1 MNDDWAER
9 LRKHLENYEV
19 EPPPELW
26 ESICERL
33 GIDPEPAPEPVPAKK
48 PAQIKRWIWAA
59 AAGILA
65 LVGVFVAYQWGDDE
79 VVAEAEKVS
88 NEVIKEPVL
97 SKIQEESVVEEKP
110 SYQLMAVKT
119 QKRNQGNRP
128 LIHANS
134 SLIQALPQHQ
144 TTCPPDSAEAETSQ
158 SDRNLEENSRDSVR
172 QNHDAV
178 PMITELYPEPTPVPA
193 KKQASDAGKWTIGLN
208 ASGGLLA
215 SNNSVYTD
223 RLYHQTDKIGMLD
236 EAQSIAN
243 DDYYY
248 YPTAQINYNHPYY
261 NYESS
266 YTITEHLS
274 KHRLPIRFGLSLHYQ
289 FHPRLAFM
297 SGISYTRLY
306 SEFSFPLYGNIS
318 YSQRLHYIGVPF
330 GVAWQL
336 WTANRFSVY
345 LAGGAMVEKCVSVS
359 IDGDYTGQKPWQWSV
374 SGAIGAEYAFT
385 SLLGAY
391 IEPSLGYYFSD
402 GTQLEHYYKEHP
414 LAPSIEF
421 GLRMHFGR

>member
-65 LVGVFVAYQWGDDE
+65 LVGVFVAYQGGDE
-79 VVAEAEKVS
+79 ETVAEAEKVS
-88 NEVIKEPVL
+88 NAVAKEPVL
-97 SKIQEESVVEEKP
+97 SQIQEKSVVEEGP
-110 SYQLMAVKT
+110 SYQLLAVQTHK
-119 QKRNQGNRP
+119 QNQGDR
-128 LIHANS
+128 
-134 SLIQALPQHQ
+134 SLDSEAKPESR
-144 TTCPPDSAEAETSQ
+144 TCPPDSAEAETSQ

-172 QNHDAV
+172 QNHDTE
-178 PMITELYPEPTPVPA
+178 PMISELYPEPTPVPA

-215 SNNSVYTD
+215 SNNSAYTD
-223 RLYHQTDKIGMLD
+223 RLYHQSAKIGIVD
-236 EAQSIAN
+236 EA
-243 DDYYY
+243 Y
-248 YPTAQINYNHPYY
+248 AQINYNYRE
-261 NYESS
+261 NDATS
-266 YTITEHLS
+266 YTVTEHLS

-289 FHPRLAFM
+289 FRPRLAFM

-318 YSQRLHYIGVPF
+318 YSQRLHYIGVPL

-374 SGAIGAEYAFT
+374 NGAVGAEYAFT

-421 GLRMHFGR
+421 GLRMHLGR

>member
-65 LVGVFVAYQWGDDE
+65 LVGVFVAYQWGDE
-79 VVAEAEKVS
+79 ETVAEAEKVS
-88 NEVIKEPVL
+88 NAVAKEPVL
-97 SKIQEESVVEEKP
+97 SQIQEESVVEEKP
-110 SYQLMAVKT
+110 SDQLLAVQT
-119 QKRNQGNRP
+119 QKQNQGDR
-128 LIHANS
+128 
-134 SLIQALPQHQ
+134 SLDSEAKPESR
-144 TTCPPDSAEAETSQ
+144 TCPPDSAEAETSQ

-172 QNHDAV
+172 QNHDTE
-178 PMITELYPEPTPVPA
+178 PMISELYPEPTPVPA

-215 SNNSVYTD
+215 SNNSAYTD
-223 RLYHQTDKIGMLD
+223 RLYHQSAKIGIVD
-236 EAQSIAN
+236 EA
-243 DDYYY
+243 Y
-248 YPTAQINYNHPYY
+248 AQINYNYRE
-261 NYESS
+261 NDATS
-266 YTITEHLS
+266 YTVTEHLS

-289 FHPRLAFM
+289 FRPRLAFM

-318 YSQRLHYIGVPF
+318 YSQRLHYIGVPL

-336 WTANRFSVY
+336 WAANRFSVY

-359 IDGDYTGQKPWQWSV
+359 IDGDYTGKKPWQWSV
-374 SGAIGAEYAFT
+374 NGAVGAEYAFT

-391 IEPSLGYYFSD
+391 LEPSLGYYFSD

>member
-1 MNDDWAER
+1 MSDKFEKQ
-9 LRKHLENYEV
+9 LRKKLESHQV
-19 EPPPELW
+19 EPPSGLW
-26 ESICERL
+26 EGICEQM
-33 GIDPEPAPEPVPAKK
+33 GVAPEPVAAKK
-48 PAQIKRWIWAA
+48 PVPIKPWIWAV

-65 LVGVFVAYQWGDDE
+65 LVGVFVAYQGGDEE

-88 NEVIKEPVL
+88 NEVAKEPVL
-97 SKIQEESVVEEKP
+97 SQIQEKSVVEEEP
-110 SYQLMAVKT
+110 SYQMLAVQT
-119 QKRNQGNRP
+119 QKQNQGGR
-128 LIHANS
+128 
-134 SLIQALPQHQ
+134 SLIQASPQNQ
-144 TTCPPDSAEAETSQ
+144 ATCPPDSAEAETCQ
-158 SDRNLEENSRDSVR
+158 SDKNLKESSRDSVL
-172 QNHDAV
+172 QNHDVV
-178 PMITELYPEPTPVPA
+178 PVISELYPEPTSVFA

-215 SNNSVYTD
+215 SNNSVQDQYQ
-223 RLYHQTDKIGMLD
+223 YSKMGIVN
-236 EAQSIAN
+236 EAYNSSN
-243 DDYYY
+243 DGYEENAK
-248 YPTAQINYNHPYY
+248 TGYNDSYA
-261 NYESS
+261 SS
-266 YTITEHLS
+266 YAITEHLS

-289 FHPRLAFM
+289 FHPRLALM

-306 SEFSFPLYGNIS
+306 SEFSFPLYGNVS

-374 SGAIGAEYAFT
+374 NGAIGAEYSFIPM
-385 SLLGAY
+385 LGVY

>member
-1 MNDDWAER
+1 MNDDWTER
-9 LRKHLENYEV
+9 LRKRLENYEV

-33 GIDPEPAPEPVPAKK
+33 GIDPEPVPEPVPAKK

-88 NEVIKEPVL
+88 NDAAKEPV
-97 SKIQEESVVEEKP
+97 SSQIQEKSVVEEGP
-110 SYQLMAVKT
+110 SYQLLAVQTHK
-119 QKRNQGNRP
+119 QNQGDR
-128 LIHANS
+128 
-134 SLIQALPQHQ
+134 SLDSEAKPESR
-144 TTCPPDSAEAETSQ
+144 TCPPDSAEAETCQ

-172 QNHDAV
+172 QNHDTE
-178 PMITELYPEPTPVPA
+178 PMISELYPEPMSVPA
-193 KKQASDAGKWTIGLN
+193 KKQTSDAGKWTIGLN

-215 SNNSVYTD
+215 SNNSAYTD
-223 RLYHQTDKIGMLD
+223 RLYHQSAKIGIVD
-236 EAQSIAN
+236 EA
-243 DDYYY
+243 Y
-248 YPTAQINYNHPYY
+248 AQINYNYRE
-261 NYESS
+261 NDATS
-266 YTITEHLS
+266 YTVTEHLS

-289 FHPRLAFM
+289 FRPRLAFM

-318 YSQRLHYIGVPF
+318 YSQRLHYIGVPL

-336 WTANRFSVY
+336 WAANRFSVY

-374 SGAIGAEYAFT
+374 NGAVGAEYAFT

-391 IEPSLGYYFSD
+391 LEPSLGYYFSD

-421 GLRMHFGR
+421 GLRMHFGH

>member
-33 GIDPEPAPEPVPAKK
+33 GIDPESAPEPVPAKK
-48 PAQIKRWIWAA
+48 PVQIKRWIWAA

-65 LVGVFVAYQWGDDE
+65 LVGVFVAYQWGDEE

-88 NEVIKEPVL
+88 NAVAKEPVL
-97 SKIQEESVVEEKP
+97 SHIQEEPVVEVKP
-110 SYQLMAVKT
+110 SYQMLTVQT
-119 QKRNQGNRP
+119 QKKNHGDRLLDSEAKPESR
-128 LIHANS
+128 
-134 SLIQALPQHQ
+134 
-144 TTCPPDSAEAETSQ
+144 TCPHDSAEVETCQ
-158 SDRNLEENSRDSVR
+158 SDKNLKEGSRDSVR

-178 PMITELYPEPTPVPA
+178 PMISELYPEPTPA
-193 KKQASDAGKWTIGLN
+193 SARKQASDAGKWTIGLN

-215 SNNSVYTD
+215 SNNSAYTD
-223 RLYHQTDKIGMLD
+223 RLYQKSNMIGMLD
-236 EAQSIAN
+236 EAQNNAN
-243 DDYYY
+243 DDYYHD
-248 YPTAQINYNHPYY
+248 PTAQINYNHPYY
-261 NYESS
+261 GYESS

-374 SGAIGAEYAFT
+374 NGAVGAEYAFT

>member
-65 LVGVFVAYQWGDDE
+65 LVGVFVAYQWGDEE

-88 NEVIKEPVL
+88 NAVPKEPVL

-110 SYQLMAVKT
+110 SYQLLAVQTHK
-119 QKRNQGNRP
+119 QNQGDR
-128 LIHANS
+128 
-134 SLIQALPQHQ
+134 SLDSEAKPESR
-144 TTCPPDSAEAETSQ
+144 TCPPDSAEAETSQ
-158 SDRNLEENSRDSVR
+158 SDKNLEENSRDSVR
-172 QNHDAV
+172 QNYDAV
-178 PMITELYPEPTPVPA
+178 PMITELYPEPTPVPT

-236 EAQSIAN
+236 GVYN
-243 DDYYY
+243 N
-248 YPTAQINYNHPYY
+248 PTAQINYNHPYY
-261 NYESS
+261 GYESS

-274 KHRLPIRFGLSLHYQ
+274 KHRLPIRS
-289 FHPRLAFM
+289 
-297 SGISYTRLY
+297 RLY

-318 YSQRLHYIGVPF
+318 YSQRLHYIGVPL

>member
-33 GIDPEPAPEPVPAKK
+33 GIDPETASEPVPAKK

-65 LVGVFVAYQWGDDE
+65 LVGVFVAYQWGE
-79 VVAEAEKVS
+79 EEAVAEAEKVS

-110 SYQLMAVKT
+110 SYQMLAVK
-119 QKRNQGNRP
+119 
-128 LIHANS
+128 S
-134 SLIQALPQHQ
+134 QHQ
-144 TTCPPDSAEAETSQ
+144 TTCPPDSAEAEISQ
-158 SDRNLEENSRDSVR
+158 SDRNLEESSRDSVR
-172 QNHDAV
+172 QNHDVV
-178 PMITELYPEPTPVPA
+178 PMISELYPEPTPVPA
-193 KKQASDAGKWTIGLN
+193 KKQASDAGKWSIGLN

-215 SNNSVYTD
+215 SNNSAYTD
-223 RLYHQTDKIGMLD
+223 RLYQKSNMIGMLD
-236 EAQSIAN
+236 EVQSNAN
-243 DDYYY
+243 DDYYHD
-248 YPTAQINYNHPYY
+248 PTAQINYNHPYY
-261 NYESS
+261 GYESS

-318 YSQRLHYIGVPF
+318 YSQRLHYIGVPL

-336 WTANRFSVY
+336 WAANRFSVY

-374 SGAIGAEYAFT
+374 NGAVGAEYAFT

>member
-65 LVGVFVAYQWGDDE
+65 LVGVFVAYQGGDEE

-88 NEVIKEPVL
+88 NAVAKEPVL
-97 SKIQEESVVEEKP
+97 SHIQEEPVVEEKP
-110 SYQLMAVKT
+110 SYQMLAVQT
-119 QKRNQGNRP
+119 QKQNQGDR
-128 LIHANS
+128 
-134 SLIQALPQHQ
+134 SLDSEAKPESR
-144 TTCPPDSAEAETSQ
+144 TCPPDSAEAETSQ

-172 QNHDAV
+172 QNHDTE
-178 PMITELYPEPTPVPA
+178 PMISELYPEPTPVPA

-215 SNNSVYTD
+215 SNNSAYTD
-223 RLYHQTDKIGMLD
+223 RLYHQSAKIGIVD
-236 EAQSIAN
+236 EA
-243 DDYYY
+243 Y
-248 YPTAQINYNHPYY
+248 AQINYNYRE
-261 NYESS
+261 NDATS
-266 YTITEHLS
+266 YTVTEHLS

-359 IDGDYTGQKPWQWSV
+359 IDGDYTGQKPWQWSIN
-374 SGAIGAEYAFT
+374 GAVGAEYAFT

>member
-59 AAGILA
+59 TAGILA
-65 LVGVFVAYQWGDDE
+65 LVGVFVAYQWGDEE

-88 NEVIKEPVL
+88 KEVAKEPVL
-97 SKIQEESVVEEKP
+97 SQIQEKSVVEEGP
-110 SYQLMAVKT
+110 SYQLLAVQT
-119 QKRNQGNRP
+119 QKQNQGDR
-128 LIHANS
+128 
-134 SLIQALPQHQ
+134 SLDSEAKPESR
-144 TTCPPDSAEAETSQ
+144 TCPPDSAEAETSQ

-172 QNHDAV
+172 QNHDTE
-178 PMITELYPEPTPVPA
+178 PMISELYPEPTPVPA

-215 SNNSVYTD
+215 SNNSAYTD
-223 RLYHQTDKIGMLD
+223 RLYHQSAKIGIVD
-236 EAQSIAN
+236 EA
-243 DDYYY
+243 Y
-248 YPTAQINYNHPYY
+248 AQINYNYRE
-261 NYESS
+261 NDATS
-266 YTITEHLS
+266 YTVTEHLS

-289 FHPRLAFM
+289 FRPRLAFM

-318 YSQRLHYIGVPF
+318 YSQRLHYIGVPL

-336 WTANRFSVY
+336 WAANRFSVY

-374 SGAIGAEYAFT
+374 NAAVGAEYAFS

-402 GTQLEHYYKEHP
+402 GTQLEQYYKEHP

>member
-1 MNDDWAER
+1 MNDDWTER

-48 PAQIKRWIWAA
+48 PAQIKRWIWVAA
-59 AAGILA
+59 AVILA
-65 LVGVFVAYQWGDDE
+65 LVGVFVAYQWGDE
-79 VVAEAEKVS
+79 ETVAEAEKVP
-88 NEVIKEPVL
+88 NEVAKEPVL
-97 SKIQEESVVEEKP
+97 SHIQEEPVVEEKS
-110 SYQLMAVKT
+110 SYQILAVQTHK
-119 QKRNQGNRP
+119 QNQGDR
-128 LIHANS
+128 
-134 SLIQALPQHQ
+134 SLDSEAKPESR
-144 TTCPPDSAEAETSQ
+144 TCPPDSAEAETCQ

-172 QNHDAV
+172 QNHDTE
-178 PMITELYPEPTPVPA
+178 PMISELYPEPMSVPA
-193 KKQASDAGKWTIGLN
+193 KKQTSDAGKWTIGLN

-215 SNNSVYTD
+215 SNNSAYTD
-223 RLYHQTDKIGMLD
+223 RLYHQSAKIDIVD
-236 EAQSIAN
+236 EA
-243 DDYYY
+243 Y
-248 YPTAQINYNHPYY
+248 AQINYNYRE
-261 NYESS
+261 NDATS
-266 YTITEHLS
+266 YTVTEHLS

-289 FHPRLAFM
+289 FRPRLAFM

-318 YSQRLHYIGVPF
+318 YSQRLHYIGVPL

-336 WTANRFSVY
+336 WAANRFSVY

-359 IDGDYTGQKPWQWSV
+359 IDGDYTGKKPWQWSV
-374 SGAIGAEYAFT
+374 NGAVGAEYAFT

-391 IEPSLGYYFSD
+391 LEPSLGYYFSD

>member
-65 LVGVFVAYQWGDDE
+65 LVGVFVAYQWGDE
-79 VVAEAEKVS
+79 EAVAEAEKVS

-110 SYQLMAVKT
+110 SYQMLAVQT
-119 QKRNQGNRP
+119 QKQNQGDR
-128 LIHANS
+128 
-134 SLIQALPQHQ
+134 SLDSEAKPESR
-144 TTCPPDSAEAETSQ
+144 TCPPDSAEAETSQ

-172 QNHDAV
+172 QNHDTE
-178 PMITELYPEPTPVPA
+178 PMISELYPEPTPVPA

-215 SNNSVYTD
+215 SNNSAYTD
-223 RLYHQTDKIGMLD
+223 RLYHQSAKIGIVD
-236 EAQSIAN
+236 EA
-243 DDYYY
+243 Y
-248 YPTAQINYNHPYY
+248 AQINYNYRE
-261 NYESS
+261 NDATS
-266 YTITEHLS
+266 YTVTEHLS

-318 YSQRLHYIGVPF
+318 YSQRLHYIGVPL

-336 WTANRFSVY
+336 WAANRFSVY

-374 SGAIGAEYAFT
+374 NGAVGAEYAFT

>member
-1 MNDDWAER
+1 MNDDWTER
-9 LRKHLENYEV
+9 LRKRLENYEV

-33 GIDPEPAPEPVPAKK
+33 GIEPEPAPMPVPARKT
-48 PAQIKRWIWAA
+48 ARMKRWVWAT

-65 LVGVFVAYQWGDDE
+65 LVGVFLAYQWGGDE
-79 VVAEAEKVS
+79 TLAEAEKVL
-88 NEVIKEPVL
+88 NEVSEKPVL
-97 SKIQEESVVEEKP
+97 SNIQKKSVVEKAP
-110 SYQLMAVKT
+110 SYQMLAVHSHK
-119 QKRNQGNRP
+119 QSQQNQGDKNQENR
-128 LIHANS
+128 
-134 SLIQALPQHQ
+134 SLDSEAKPESRI
-144 TTCPPDSAEAETSQ
+144 CPTDSVEAENSGL
-158 SDRNLEENSRDSVR
+158 DRNLADRSRDSLSL
-172 QNHDAV
+172 NHGSPNV
-178 PMITELYPEPTPVPA
+178 ISEFYPEPTSVPTT
-193 KKQASDAGKWTIGLN
+193 KKSPDAGKWTIGLN

-223 RLYHQTDKIGMLD
+223 KLYQYSKMNSVGETYYDPSTQT
-236 EAQSIAN
+236 
-243 DDYYY
+243 
-248 YPTAQINYNHPYY
+248 
-261 NYESS
+261 NYEYYSTQSAMS
-266 YTITEHLS
+266 YTVSEYLS

-289 FHPRLAFM
+289 FHPRLTLM

-306 SEFSFPLYGNIS
+306 SEFSFPLYRNIS
-318 YSQRLHYIGVPF
+318 YSQRLHYIGVPL

-359 IDGDYTGQKPWQWSV
+359 LDGDYTGKKPWQWSV
-374 SGAIGAEYAFT
+374 NAAVGAEYTFT

-421 GLRMHFGR
+421 GLRMHIGR

>member
-48 PAQIKRWIWAA
+48 PAQIKRWIWAV
-59 AAGILA
+59 AAGVLA

-88 NEVIKEPVL
+88 KEVAKEPVL
-97 SKIQEESVVEEKP
+97 SQIQEKSVVEEGP
-110 SYQLMAVKT
+110 SYQLLAVQTHK
-119 QKRNQGNRP
+119 QNQGDR
-128 LIHANS
+128 
-134 SLIQALPQHQ
+134 SLDSEAKPESR
-144 TTCPPDSAEAETSQ
+144 TCPPDFAEADPCQ

-172 QNHDAV
+172 QNYDAV
-178 PMITELYPEPTPVPA
+178 PMITELYPEPTPVPT

-236 EAQSIAN
+236 GVYN
-243 DDYYY
+243 N
-248 YPTAQINYNHPYY
+248 PTAQINYNHPYY

-336 WTANRFSVY
+336 WAANRFSVY

-374 SGAIGAEYAFT
+374 NGAIGAEYAFT

>member
-1 MNDDWAER
+1 MSAKAPQPRNER
-9 LRKHLENYEV
+9 LRKRLENYEV

-48 PAQIKRWIWAA
+48 PAQIKRWIWAV
-59 AAGILA
+59 AAGVLA

-88 NEVIKEPVL
+88 NDAAKEPV
-97 SKIQEESVVEEKP
+97 SSQIQEKSVVEEGP
-110 SYQLMAVKT
+110 SYQLLAVQTHK
-119 QKRNQGNRP
+119 QNQGDR
-128 LIHANS
+128 
-134 SLIQALPQHQ
+134 SLDSEAKPESR
-144 TTCPPDSAEAETSQ
+144 TCPPDSAEAETCQ

-172 QNHDAV
+172 QNHDTE
-178 PMITELYPEPTPVPA
+178 PMISELYPEPMSVPA
-193 KKQASDAGKWTIGLN
+193 KKQTSDAGKWTIGLN

-215 SNNSVYTD
+215 SNNSAYTD
-223 RLYHQTDKIGMLD
+223 RLYHQSAKIGIVD
-236 EAQSIAN
+236 EA
-243 DDYYY
+243 Y
-248 YPTAQINYNHPYY
+248 AQINYNYRE
-261 NYESS
+261 NDATS
-266 YTITEHLS
+266 YTVTEHLS

-289 FHPRLAFM
+289 FRPRLAFM

-318 YSQRLHYIGVPF
+318 YSQRLHYIGVPL

-336 WTANRFSVY
+336 WAANRFSVY

-359 IDGDYTGQKPWQWSV
+359 IDGDYTGKKPWQWSV
-374 SGAIGAEYAFT
+374 NGAVGAEYAFT

>member
-1 MNDDWAER
+1 MNDDWTER
-9 LRKHLENYEV
+9 LRKRLENYEV

-48 PAQIKRWIWAA
+48 PAQIKRWIWAV
-59 AAGILA
+59 AAGVLA

-88 NEVIKEPVL
+88 NDAAKEPV
-97 SKIQEESVVEEKP
+97 SSQIQEKSVVEEGP
-110 SYQLMAVKT
+110 SYQLLAVQTHK
-119 QKRNQGNRP
+119 QNQGDR
-128 LIHANS
+128 
-134 SLIQALPQHQ
+134 SLDSEAKPESR
-144 TTCPPDSAEAETSQ
+144 TCPPDSAEAETCQ

-172 QNHDAV
+172 QNHDTE
-178 PMITELYPEPTPVPA
+178 PMISELYPEPMSVPA
-193 KKQASDAGKWTIGLN
+193 KKQTSDAGKWTIGLN

-215 SNNSVYTD
+215 SNNSAYTD
-223 RLYHQTDKIGMLD
+223 RLYHQSAKIGIVD
-236 EAQSIAN
+236 EA
-243 DDYYY
+243 Y
-248 YPTAQINYNHPYY
+248 AQINYNYRE
-261 NYESS
+261 NDATS
-266 YTITEHLS
+266 YTVTEHLS

-289 FHPRLAFM
+289 FRPRLAFM

-318 YSQRLHYIGVPF
+318 YSQRLHYIGVPL

-336 WTANRFSVY
+336 WAANRFSVY

-359 IDGDYTGQKPWQWSV
+359 IDGDYTGKKPWQWSV
-374 SGAIGAEYAFT
+374 NGAVGAEYAFT

>member
-9 LRKHLENYEV
+9 LRKRLESYEV
-19 EPPPELW
+19 EPPPGLW
-26 ESICERL
+26 EAICERL

-65 LVGVFVAYQWGDDE
+65 LVGVFVAYQWGDEE

-88 NEVIKEPVL
+88 NEVSKEPVL
-97 SKIQEESVVEEKP
+97 LHIQEESVEMETP
-110 SYQLMAVKT
+110 SYQMLAVLTHK
-119 QKRNQGNRP
+119 QNQGDR
-128 LIHANS
+128 
-134 SLIQALPQHQ
+134 SLDSEAKPESR
-144 TTCPPDSAEAETSQ
+144 TCPPDSAEAETSQ

-172 QNHDAV
+172 QNHDTE
-178 PMITELYPEPTPVPA
+178 PMISELYPEPTPVPA

-215 SNNSVYTD
+215 SNNSAYTD
-223 RLYHQTDKIGMLD
+223 RLYHQSAKIGIVD
-236 EAQSIAN
+236 EA
-243 DDYYY
+243 Y
-248 YPTAQINYNHPYY
+248 AQINYNYRE
-261 NYESS
+261 NDATS
-266 YTITEHLS
+266 YTVTEHLS

-318 YSQRLHYIGVPF
+318 YSQRLHYIGVPL

-359 IDGDYTGQKPWQWSV
+359 IDGDYTGKKPWQWSV
-374 SGAIGAEYAFT
+374 NGAVGAEYAFT
-385 SLLGAY
+385 SLLGVY
-391 IEPSLGYYFSD
+391 LEPSLGYYFSD

>member
-1 MNDDWAER
+1 MNDDWTER

-48 PAQIKRWIWAA
+48 PAQIKRWIWVT

-65 LVGVFVAYQWGDDE
+65 LVGVFVAYQWGDE
-79 VVAEAEKVS
+79 ETVAEAEKVP
-88 NEVIKEPVL
+88 NEVAKEPVL
-97 SKIQEESVVEEKP
+97 SHIQEEPVVEEKP
-110 SYQLMAVKT
+110 SYQMLAVQT
-119 QKRNQGNRP
+119 QKQNQGDR
-128 LIHANS
+128 
-134 SLIQALPQHQ
+134 SLDSEAKPESR
-144 TTCPPDSAEAETSQ
+144 TCPPDSAEAETSQ

-172 QNHDAV
+172 QNHDTE
-178 PMITELYPEPTPVPA
+178 PMISELYPEPTPVPA

-215 SNNSVYTD
+215 SNNSAYTD
-223 RLYHQTDKIGMLD
+223 RLYHQSAKIGIVD
-236 EAQSIAN
+236 EA
-243 DDYYY
+243 Y
-248 YPTAQINYNHPYY
+248 AQINYNYRE
-261 NYESS
+261 NDATS
-266 YTITEHLS
+266 YTVTEHLS

-289 FHPRLAFM
+289 FRPRMAFM

-318 YSQRLHYIGVPF
+318 YSQRLHYIGVPL

-336 WTANRFSVY
+336 WAANRFSVY

-359 IDGDYTGQKPWQWSV
+359 IDGDYTGKKPWQWSV
-374 SGAIGAEYAFT
+374 NGAVGAEYAFT

-414 LAPSIEF
+414 LATSIEF

>member
-65 LVGVFVAYQWGDDE
+65 LVGVFVAYQGGDE
-79 VVAEAEKVS
+79 ETVAEAEKVS
-88 NEVIKEPVL
+88 NAVAKEPVL
-97 SKIQEESVVEEKP
+97 SQIQEKSVVEEGP
-110 SYQLMAVKT
+110 SYQLLAVQTHK
-119 QKRNQGNRP
+119 QNQGDR
-128 LIHANS
+128 
-134 SLIQALPQHQ
+134 SLDSEAKPESR
-144 TTCPPDSAEAETSQ
+144 TCPPDSAEAETSQ

-172 QNHDAV
+172 QNHDTE
-178 PMITELYPEPTPVPA
+178 PMISELYPEPTPVPA

-215 SNNSVYTD
+215 SNNSAYTD
-223 RLYHQTDKIGMLD
+223 RLYHQSAKIGIVD
-236 EAQSIAN
+236 EA
-243 DDYYY
+243 Y
-248 YPTAQINYNHPYY
+248 AQINYNYRE
-261 NYESS
+261 NDATS
-266 YTITEHLS
+266 YTVTEHLS

-289 FHPRLAFM
+289 FRPRLAFM

-318 YSQRLHYIGVPF
+318 YSQRLHYIGVPL

-336 WTANRFSVY
+336 WAANRFSVY

-374 SGAIGAEYAFT
+374 NAAVGAEYAFS

>member
-1 MNDDWAER
+1 MNDDWTER
-9 LRKHLENYEV
+9 LRKRLENYEV

-48 PAQIKRWIWAA
+48 PAQIKRWIWAV
-59 AAGILA
+59 AAGVLA

-88 NEVIKEPVL
+88 NDAAKEPV
-97 SKIQEESVVEEKP
+97 SSQIQEKSVVEEGP
-110 SYQLMAVKT
+110 SYQLLAVQTHK
-119 QKRNQGNRP
+119 QNQGDR
-128 LIHANS
+128 
-134 SLIQALPQHQ
+134 SLDSEAKPESR
-144 TTCPPDSAEAETSQ
+144 TCPPDSAEAETSQ

-172 QNHDAV
+172 QNHDTE
-178 PMITELYPEPTPVPA
+178 PMISELYPEPMSVPA
-193 KKQASDAGKWTIGLN
+193 KKQTSDAGKWTIGLN

-215 SNNSVYTD
+215 SNNSAYTD
-223 RLYHQTDKIGMLD
+223 RLYHQSAKIDIVD
-236 EAQSIAN
+236 EA
-243 DDYYY
+243 Y
-248 YPTAQINYNHPYY
+248 AQINYNYRE
-261 NYESS
+261 NDATS
-266 YTITEHLS
+266 YTVTEHLS

-289 FHPRLAFM
+289 FRPRLAFM

-318 YSQRLHYIGVPF
+318 YSQRLHYIGVPL

-336 WTANRFSVY
+336 WAANRFSVY

-359 IDGDYTGQKPWQWSV
+359 IDGDYTGKKPWQWSV
-374 SGAIGAEYAFT
+374 NGAVGAEYAFT

>member
-1 MNDDWAER
+1 MNDDWTER

-48 PAQIKRWIWAA
+48 PAQIKRWIWVT

-65 LVGVFVAYQWGDDE
+65 LVGVFVAYQWGDEE

-88 NEVIKEPVL
+88 NAVPKEPVL
-97 SKIQEESVVEEKP
+97 SHIQEEPVVEEKP
-110 SYQLMAVKT
+110 SYQMLAVQT
-119 QKRNQGNRP
+119 QKQNQGDR
-128 LIHANS
+128 
-134 SLIQALPQHQ
+134 SLDSEAKPESR
-144 TTCPPDSAEAETSQ
+144 TCPPDSAEAETSQ

-172 QNHDAV
+172 QNHDTE
-178 PMITELYPEPTPVPA
+178 PMISELYPEPTPVPA

-215 SNNSVYTD
+215 SNNSAYTD
-223 RLYHQTDKIGMLD
+223 RLYHQSAKIGIVD
-236 EAQSIAN
+236 EA
-243 DDYYY
+243 Y
-248 YPTAQINYNHPYY
+248 AQINYNYRE
-261 NYESS
+261 NDATS
-266 YTITEHLS
+266 YTVTEHLS

-289 FHPRLAFM
+289 FRPRLAFM

-318 YSQRLHYIGVPF
+318 YSQRLHYIGVPL

-336 WTANRFSVY
+336 WAANRFSVY

-359 IDGDYTGQKPWQWSV
+359 IDGDYTGKKPWQWSV
-374 SGAIGAEYAFT
+374 NGAVGAEYAFT

-391 IEPSLGYYFSD
+391 LEPSLGYYFSD

>member
-33 GIDPEPAPEPVPAKK
+33 GIDPEPAPEPVPVKK

-65 LVGVFVAYQWGDDE
+65 LVGVFVAYQWGDEE

-88 NEVIKEPVL
+88 NAVAKEPVL
-97 SKIQEESVVEEKP
+97 SQIQEKSVVEEGP
-110 SYQLMAVKT
+110 SYQLLAAQTHK
-119 QKRNQGNRP
+119 QNQGDR
-128 LIHANS
+128 
-134 SLIQALPQHQ
+134 SLDSEAKPESR
-144 TTCPPDSAEAETSQ
+144 TCPPDSAEAETCQ
-158 SDRNLEENSRDSVR
+158 LDKNLKEGSRDSVR
-172 QNHDAV
+172 QNHDVV

-215 SNNSVYTD
+215 SNNSVYTV

-236 EAQSIAN
+236 GVYN
-243 DDYYY
+243 NPDDDYYHD
-248 YPTAQINYNHPYY
+248 PTAQINYNHPYY
-261 NYESS
+261 GYESS

-318 YSQRLHYIGVPF
+318 YSQRLHYIGVPL

-336 WTANRFSVY
+336 WAANRFSVY

-374 SGAIGAEYAFT
+374 NGAVGAEYAFT

>member
-1 MNDDWAER
+1 MNDDWTER

-48 PAQIKRWIWAA
+48 PAQIKRWIWVT

-65 LVGVFVAYQWGDDE
+65 LVGVFVAYQWGDE
-79 VVAEAEKVS
+79 ETVAEAEKVP
-88 NEVIKEPVL
+88 NEVAKEPVL
-97 SKIQEESVVEEKP
+97 SHIQEEPVVEEKP
-110 SYQLMAVKT
+110 SYQMLAVQT
-119 QKRNQGNRP
+119 QKQNQGDR
-128 LIHANS
+128 
-134 SLIQALPQHQ
+134 SLDSEAKPESR
-144 TTCPPDSAEAETSQ
+144 TCPPDSAEAETSQ

-172 QNHDAV
+172 QNHDTE
-178 PMITELYPEPTPVPA
+178 PMISELYPEPTPVPA

-215 SNNSVYTD
+215 SNNSAYTD
-223 RLYHQTDKIGMLD
+223 RLYHQSAKIGIVD
-236 EAQSIAN
+236 EA
-243 DDYYY
+243 Y
-248 YPTAQINYNHPYY
+248 AQINYNYRE
-261 NYESS
+261 NDATS
-266 YTITEHLS
+266 YTVTEHLS

-289 FHPRLAFM
+289 FRPRMAFM

-318 YSQRLHYIGVPF
+318 YSQRLHYIGVPL

-336 WTANRFSVY
+336 WAANRFSVY

-359 IDGDYTGQKPWQWSV
+359 IDGDYTGKKPWQWSV
-374 SGAIGAEYAFT
+374 NGAVGAEYAFT